1 VVEMGAED
9 MCTGG
14 GYGFEVPPQLL
25 VVEGPGFGPPSLAI
39 SPDSVMAGFT
49 PNAPDDKGGAM
60 ELACARPTPPP
71 LRRQNASR
79 FSWPPDPHQE
89 WCYIAL
95 SPVELAEQC
104 WRVLDRQTHPVEVAE
119 LFCSMEAGES
129 RAYAAYAA
137 RWREEIEALLFS

>member
-1 VVEMGAED
+1 MVAEEM
-9 MCTGG
+9 TGG
-14 GYGFEVPPQLL
+14 GYGFEVPPPLLL
-25 VVEGPGFGPPSLAI
+25 VQSPGFGPPTLGF
-39 SPDSVMAGFT
+39 SPDSVMAAVGFG
-49 PNAPDDKGGAM
+49 PNVPNDKGGAV
-60 ELACARPTPPP
+60 ELACVRPAPPS

-104 WRVLDRQTHPVEVAE
+104 GRVLGRDTHPVEVAE
-119 LFCSMEAGES
+119 LFCSMEAGDS

-137 RWREEIEALLFS
+137 RWRDELEELLFSSP